1 MNFTGSEKMK
11 RIKKTAIISAVLLV
25 VCVLIYVIKPI
36 YYRVYPFDRF
46 TVNYTVSYNGEE
58 VKCAEKYYRF
68 NSDGSP
74 ESVRDTGKHRF
85 KIRGGHYGEYN
96 IGLIIRSKELYVMTD
111 CDDSFLALEPFDFKF
126 NYFNTNWWHITD
138 MHIYIDFLKVDG
150 EWYADC
156 KQVITE
162 PDSDESGRTHTET
175 FSCRVLLRDVNNYD
189 YLPLS
194 DVNG

>member
-1 MNFTGSEKMK
+1 MK
-11 RIKKTAIISAVLLV
+11 KLKKIAIAVAAVILI
-25 VCVLIYVIKPI
+25 CTLIYTIKPI

-46 TVNYTVSYNGEE
+46 MVNYTVSYNGERVRGE
-58 VKCAEKYYRF
+58 ERYHRFEDDEKKIIQ
-68 NSDGSP
+68 G
-74 ESVRDTGKHRF
+74 RDKGKF

-96 IGLIIRSKELYVMTD
+96 IGFVIRSKELYVMTD

-138 MHIYIDFLKVDG
+138 MHIYIDFLKIDG

-162 PDSDESGRTHTET
+162 PDVDESGRTHTDT
-175 FSCRVLLRDVNNYD
+175 YKCRVLLKDVNNYE

>member
-1 MNFTGSEKMK
+1 
-11 RIKKTAIISAVLLV
+11 
-25 VCVLIYVIKPI
+25 
-36 YYRVYPFDRF
+36 
-46 TVNYTVSYNGEE
+46 
-58 VKCAEKYYRF
+58 
-68 NSDGSP
+68 
-74 ESVRDTGKHRF
+74 
-85 KIRGGHYGEYN
+85 
-96 IGLIIRSKELYVMTD
+96 MTD

-138 MHIYIDFLKVDG
+138 MHIYIDFLKIDG

-162 PDSDESGRTHTET
+162 PDVDESGRTHTDTYE
-175 FSCRVLLRDVNNYD
+175 CRVLLKDVNNYE